1 MNLEGKSVL
10 NNRIRTLAAG
20 MTAALMM
27 MCASAYAQS
36 SSIRVAVSPS
46 FAKAAGDIAAAF
58 TSYFLLNHGVTYN
71 VSVLVSS
78 DSLIESTI
86 IAGGAT
92 GPYDI
97 FLAGSPEAPLD
108 LYVNYTSL
116 VGTPF
121 DYAIDTL
128 EIYSPS
134 VDVTGGLPFPL
145 TTNFIMPN
153 PSTDPYGQEVA
164 LLLAF
169 GPWHIPPDQIP
180 GGQVFTTATAGTSLA
195 LINLG
200 RYAYGF
206 VGKSQICTLSGG
218 VENYPPGSY
227 HHAYAVPVFVP
238 TLLNLT
244 AVPINRTTR
253 TAAASTEL
261 SDFIAFLQGGTS
273 SFGDAPTGGTTVI
286 QNYCFA
292 LPPY

>member
-10 NNRIRTLAAG
+10 NNRIKTLAAG
-20 MTAALMM
+20 LTAALMV
-27 MCASAYAQS
+27 MCASAHAQS

-58 TSYFLLNHGVTYN
+58 TSYYLLNHSVTYN
-71 VSVLVSS
+71 VSVLVASE
-78 DSLIESTI
+78 SLIQSNI

-97 FLAGSPEAPLD
+97 FLAGSPEAPLN
-108 LYVNYTSL
+108 LYANYSSL

-128 EIYSPS
+128 ELYSPS
-134 VDVTGGLPFPL
+134 VDVSGGLPFPL
-145 TTNFIMPN
+145 TTNFVMPN

-164 LLLAF
+164 LLLAL
-169 GPWHIPPDQIP
+169 GPWQIQPSQIP
-180 GGQVFTTATAGTSLA
+180 GGFVFTTATAGTSLA

-200 RYAYGF
+200 SYTYGF
-206 VGKSQICTLSGG
+206 VGKSMICTLSGG
-218 VENYPPGSY
+218 VETYPAGSY
-227 HHAYAVPVFVP
+227 HHAYAVPTAVP

-244 AVPINRTTR
+244 AVSINRTTR
-253 TAAASTEL
+253 SAAAGTEL

-273 SFGDAPTGGTTVI
+273 SFGDAPTGGTTII

-292 LPPY
+292 LPVY